1 MKIAILSR
9 GRTLY
14 STARLAEVGRRRQHD
29 MRVIDPHR
37 CAISVAAQP
46 GGPPLSTDRDGIPL
60 DTFDC
65 IIPRIGGGSSSWGL
79 TLLRQLELQGVPVLN
94 SAFGTM
100 VAADKVHALQQLGAA
115 GVPTPICVQ
124 SKAPED
130 VAGLIHRVGG
140 PPAILKLIKGTQG
153 VGVIKVDTVE
163 SAVSTLEALWSLRE
177 DVLIQQ
183 FVAESRGA
191 DVRAFVVDGKVVAAM
206 ERQARP
212 GEFRANVHRGGSTR
226 KISLDELTRQTALDA
241 ARALDL
247 RVAGVDILHSAQGPL
262 VIEVNAS
269 PGFEGL
275 EAATG
280 RNIARDIIQCAERMM
295 AGRAAK

>member
-29 MRVIDPHR
+29 IRVVDPDR
-37 CAISVAAQP
+37 CAISITCHTGQP
-46 GGPPLSTDRDGIPL
+46 TLATDRDGL
-60 DTFDC
+60 SLQDFDC
-65 IIPRIGGGSSSWGL
+65 VIPRIGAGSSPWGL
-79 TLLRQLELQGVPVLN
+79 TLLRQLELQGIPVVN

-100 VAADKVHALQQLGAA
+100 AAADKVHALQLLAAA
-115 GVPTPICVQ
+115 GVPTPVCVQ

-130 VAGLIHRVGG
+130 VAALVERVGG
-140 PPAILKLIKGTQG
+140 PPMILKLLKGTQG

-163 SAVSTLEALWSLRE
+163 SAVSTLEALWSLNE
-177 DVLIQQ
+177 DVLIQE
-183 FVAESRGA
+183 FIAESGGA

-206 ERQARP
+206 ERRARK

-226 KISLDELTRQTALDA
+226 KISLDPTSREVALAA
-241 ARALDL
+241 ARALNL
-247 RVAGVDILHSAQGPL
+247 RVAGVDILPSTRGPL

-269 PGFEGL
+269 PGFEGI

-280 RNIARDIIQCAERMM
+280 RDIARDIIQCAENL
-295 AGRAAK
+295 ATPVE